1 MNNEDDNVVIGKSVG
16 SVIVHMYEEN
26 FTGLPIFL
34 INPENRHMLP
44 VSRAIENTLNH
55 LDD

>member
-1 MNNEDDNVVIGKSVG
+1 MNTENNNIVGKSVG
-16 SVIVHMYEEN
+16 SVTVHMYEEN

-34 INPENRHMLP
+34 VNPDNKHMLP
-44 VSRAIENTLNH
+44 VSRVIENTLNH